1 MCGRYAS
8 TKGPSRLAAEFGAF
22 DATGADAPGADYN
35 VAPTRNVPSIV
46 QRHPRDEEGVADPSR
61 TERTVRVMRW
71 GLVPRWAEDPAV
83 GAKMIN
89 AKCETAATK
98 PAFRAA
104 VRYYRC
110 LLPAD
115 GWYEWK
121 REGTRKQPCYM
132 SLPGGRSLALAGI
145 YSTWRDPDDP
155 EAPPLVTCS
164 VLTTAAVGR
173 LADIHHRMPLVLPEQ
188 AWDAWLDPG
197 LAEVS
202 GLLSPDAELVG
213 ALEVRPV
220 STAVNSVRNNGP
232 HLVEPLAEQ
241 AGN

>member
-1 MCGRYAS
+1 I
-8 TKGPSRLAAEFGAF
+8 K
-22 DATGADAPGADYN
+22 
-35 VAPTRNVPSIV
+35 
-46 QRHPRDEEGVADPSR
+46 R
-61 TERTVRVMRW
+61 T
-71 GLVPRWAEDPAV
+71 
-83 GAKMIN
+83 
-89 AKCETAATK
+89 
-98 PAFRAA
+98 
-104 VRYYRC
+104 RC

-164 VLTTAAVGR
+164 VLTTAPVGR
-173 LADIHHRMPLVLPEQ
+173 LADIHHRMPL
-188 AWDAWLDPG
+188 G

-202 GLLSPDAELVG
+202 GLVSPDAELVG

>member
-1 MCGRYAS
+1 MEV
-8 TKGPSRLAAEFGAF
+8 PQLIVDLA
-22 DATGADAPGADYN
+22 
-35 VAPTRNVPSIV
+35 I
-46 QRHPRDEEGVADPSR
+46 
-61 TERTVRVMRW
+61 M
-71 GLVPRWAEDPAV
+71 
-83 GAKMIN
+83 
-89 AKCETAATK
+89 
-98 PAFRAA
+98 
-104 VRYYRC
+104 
-110 LLPAD
+110 
-115 GWYEWK
+115 
-121 REGTRKQPCYM
+121 
-132 SLPGGRSLALAGI
+132 
-145 YSTWRDPDDP
+145 
-155 EAPPLVTCS
+155 
-164 VLTTAAVGR
+164 LTTAAVGR

>member
-1 MCGRYAS
+1 MCGRYALG
-8 TKGPSRLAAEFGAF
+8 KGAREIAAEFAAL
-22 DATGADAPGADYN
+22 DATGGAAAGVDFN
-35 VAPTRNVPSIV
+35 IAPTKPVLSV
-46 QRHPRDEEGVADPSR
+46 LSEGEQEAQRQ
-61 TERTVRVMRW
+61 VRVMHW
-71 GLVPRWAEDPAV
+71 GLVPHWASDPKI
-83 GAKMIN
+83 GSRMIN
-89 AKCETAATK
+89 AKAETVTEK
-98 PAFRAA
+98 PAFRSAIK
-104 VRYYRC
+104 RTRC